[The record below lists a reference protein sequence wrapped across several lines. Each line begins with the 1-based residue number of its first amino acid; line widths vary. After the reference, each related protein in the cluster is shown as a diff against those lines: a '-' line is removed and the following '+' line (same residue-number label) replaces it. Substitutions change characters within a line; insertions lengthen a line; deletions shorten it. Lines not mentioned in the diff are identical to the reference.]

1 MTTSREF
8 FYLRALERE
17 NQLTEAEHLAK
28 LSGKQYALVEHLQ
41 EPSVLREVSKAA
53 KEGPVPSKS
62 AVFMLDLMTGAFNRL
77 EEDQK

>member
-8 FYLRALERE
+8 FYLRALLRE
-17 NQLTEAEHLAK
+17 NELTEAEHLAK

-41 EPSVLREVSKAA
+41 APSVLREVSKAA

-62 AVFMLDLMTGAFNRL
+62 AVFMLDLMGEAFSRL
-77 EEDQK
+77 EG